1 MKMSDTEKELVVEEE
16 KELTTQEEN
25 LNEETSKEEKQKKKK
40 KNKVEDQLETI
51 QEELNQVKDKYYR
64 ALAEMENYKKRM
76 SEDIKRERKY
86 AGLSMADKL
95 IDSIEVFDQ
104 ALNMETEDRN
114 LKNFLYGFKMIKDM
128 MFNALKDEGV
138 MIIES
143 QVGDDFNPNIHEAMD
158 KEYNPEQKENTVL
171 RIVKK
176 GYKFKDRVLRPTM
189 VIINIKPEETASEE
203 TQDILEEK
211 TEE

>member
-1 MKMSDTEKELVVEEE
+1 MSDTEKEIVVEEE
-16 KELTTQEEN
+16 KDLTTEEKAQT
-25 LNEETSKEEKQKKKK
+25 EQTKDEKQKKKK
-40 KNKVEDQLETI
+40 KNKLEDQLDTI

-143 QVGDDFNPNIHEAMD
+143 KIGDDFDPNIHEAMD

-171 RIVKK
+171 RVVKK

-189 VIINIKPEETASEE
+189 VIINIKPEETQEN
-203 TQDILEEK
+203 IEEK